1 MMTIAF
7 LLLAI
12 GAASLWWKRA
22 RWSWATVMVALALG
36 IAIFLIDV
44 DFSQHLGIQL

>member
-1 MMTIAF
+1 MTTLAF

-12 GAASLWWKRA
+12 GSVALWWRRA
-22 RWSWATVMVALALG
+22 QWSWAAVIGALALG
-36 IAIFLIDV
+36 IAIFLSDV

>member
-12 GAASLWWKRA
+12 GAAALWWKRA
-22 RWSWATVMVALALG
+22 RWSWTMVMVALALG
-36 IAIFLIDV
+36 IVIFMSDV